1 MPIGFNG
8 PIPGE
13 SLTREPGNAPWEQPP
28 KYAGVQEA
36 LTFYMDK
43 LEEEDDMLED
53 TLFLLDQ
60 DFPLDLFVESLL
72 LNGEMNGLHTFDTSY
87 LIGPVIHEHIL
98 AMANAAGITV
108 REFQGATKGDKAKAK
123 LVGDLQII
131 LGKAPEGNTAV
142 AEIAPTIE
150 EAVTNDVTI
159 PKEPSKGLMTRRT

>member
-1 MPIGFNG
+1 MFNA

-13 SLTREPGNAPWEQPP
+13 SLTREPGNSPWEQPP

-43 LEEEDDMLED
+43 LEEEDEMLED

-72 LNGEMNGLHTFDTSY
+72 LNGEMNGLHTFDVSY
-87 LIGPVIHEHIL
+87 LIGPVIHEHL
-98 AMANAAGITV
+98 LSMAKAAGVTV
-108 REFQGATKGDKAKAK
+108 REFQGASKSDKAKAK
-123 LVGDLQII
+123 TISDLQTII
-131 LGKAPEGNTAV
+131 GKAPAGNTAV
-142 AEIAPTIE
+142 EEISPNIE
-150 EAVTNDVTI
+150 EAVNNDVTI